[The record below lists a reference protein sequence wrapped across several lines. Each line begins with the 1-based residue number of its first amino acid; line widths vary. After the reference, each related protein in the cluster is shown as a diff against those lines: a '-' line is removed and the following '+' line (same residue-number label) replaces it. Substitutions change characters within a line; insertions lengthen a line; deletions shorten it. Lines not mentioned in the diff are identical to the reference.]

1 MPEKQ
6 SKNNTRDA
14 RNRLR
19 EVNRLNRLEKTLW
32 PAVAVG
38 DADAMKKVLD
48 IIDRRCRLL
57 DLYAPRNVT
66 FTDITGIVVRKFPTA
81 HAAQSLPHAQ
91 VPFNR
96 KRNGSDA
103 D

>member
-1 MPEKQ
+1 MSENQ
-6 SKNNTRDA
+6 GKNSTPSASSRV
-14 RNRLR
+14 R

-32 PAVAVG
+32 PAVEAG
-38 DADAMKKVLD
+38 NAQAMDKVLD

-57 DLYAPRNVT
+57 NLYAPQKVA
-66 FTDITGIVVRKFPTA
+66 FTDITGTVERKVTIA
-81 HAAQSLPHAQ
+81 RAK

-96 KRNGSDA
+96 QGNGSDA